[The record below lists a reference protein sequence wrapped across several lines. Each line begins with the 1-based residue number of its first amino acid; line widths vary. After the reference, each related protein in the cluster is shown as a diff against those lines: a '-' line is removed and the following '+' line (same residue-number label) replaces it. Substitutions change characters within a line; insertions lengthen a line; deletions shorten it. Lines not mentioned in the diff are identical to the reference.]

1 MAAPAPP
8 QQAPPAQQQQLAAQV
23 AQALAG
29 AATISAAVAV
39 LAAPFA
45 AAGISA
51 LALWGALAAVM
62 SYPAAQL
69 GAIGPATRQMSR
81 LNPVRRAQF
90 VIASARPRL
99 DAPPSLRLP
108 PATVDAPDAA

>member
-1 MAAPAPP
+1 MTAPAPP
-8 QQAPPAQQQQLAAQV
+8 QQAPPAQQQLAAPV

-62 SYPAAQL
+62 SYPPAQL
-69 GAIGPATRQMSR
+69 GAIGPATRQMSW
-81 LNPVRRAQF
+81 LNLVRRAQF
-90 VIASARPRL
+90 VIASARPCL
-99 DAPPSLRLP
+99 DAPPRLAP
-108 PATVDAPDAA
+108 TPATVDAPDAA